1 MVNIPY
7 MVPPESGGSGTQEDQ
22 RSSPDPF
29 PLVRVNITTGEG
41 SGYARLDRIHTDF
54 SPRRATVVLPG
65 MSSQSGV
72 SSMFAIA

>member
-29 PLVRVNITTGEG
+29 PLVRVNITKGEG
-41 SGYARLDRIHTDF
+41 SGYARLGF
-54 SPRRATVVLPG
+54 SQEERKRNWG
-65 MSSQSGV
+65 QGRK
-72 SSMFAIA
+72 AIT